1 MACAFFILLVA
12 ALLALA
18 GLGALAW
25 FGWRRVA
32 AHLDG
37 NPEAARLLAEHVI
50 TPLLLGKQAP
60 EVKPQAKPEV
70 QKTKGTLV

>member
-1 MACAFFILLVA
+1 MACAFFILLLA

-32 AHLDG
+32 AYLER
-37 NPEAARLLAEHVI
+37 NPESAKLLAEYVI
-50 TPLLLGKQAP
+50 TPLLVGDK
-60 EVKPQAKPEV
+60 AKPEPKKV
-70 QKTKGTLV
+70 KGTMV